1 MNPFLAGKI
10 EERLKKNE
18 QVIILQN
25 RRGYSPVIRCFDCGE
40 TVLCPSCRVS
50 LTYHRQGSQL
60 RCHFCGHVE
69 TGKRESCIRCGSG
82 DLKYSGTG
90 TQRVELLLQETFPN
104 ARIGRLD
111 MDTAKKGTRLI
122 SILENFSAGKIDI
135 LLGTQMIAKGLDF
148 PNATLV
154 GIINADLGLH
164 LPDFRTG
171 ERIFQ
176 LIYQA
181 SGRAGRKDKPGEVV
195 IQTYMPDNPVIK
207 SAARL
212 DMMKY
217 YSIALSER
225 EELNY
230 PPFSWMAKVELSGPS
245 AHSVEKLAERIS
257 KSLVKKY
264 KGLHV
269 LGPSPCY
276 LEKLRNQYRF
286 QIVFKSL
293 KTSDINGQKLHSFI
307 QDNFMGTQT
316 NFKPGKNKISIH
328 LNPQSLI

>member
-1 MNPFLAGKI
+1 
-10 EERLKKNE
+10 
-18 QVIILQN
+18 
-25 RRGYSPVIRCFDCGE
+25 
-40 TVLCPSCRVS
+40 
-50 LTYHRQGSQL
+50 
-60 RCHFCGHVE
+60 
-69 TGKRESCIRCGSG
+69 
-82 DLKYSGTG
+82 
-90 TQRVELLLQETFPN
+90 
-104 ARIGRLD
+104 
-111 MDTAKKGTRLI
+111 MDTAKNGNRLT
-122 SILENFSAGKIDI
+122 SILENFSSGRIDI

-181 SGRAGRKDKPGEVV
+181 SGRAGRKNKPGEVV

-207 SAARL
+207 SASRL
-212 DMMKY
+212 NLMKY
-217 YSIALSER
+217 YNIALSER

-230 PPFSWMAKVELSGPS
+230 PPFSWMAKVEFSGPS
-245 AHSVEKLAERIS
+245 AHSVEKLAVCIS
-257 KSLVKKY
+257 KSLIKKY
-264 KGLHV
+264 KGLDI

-293 KTSDINGQKLHSFI
+293 KTFDINGRKLHLFI
-307 QDNFMGTQT
+307 QDNFIGVKTR
-316 NFKPGKNKISIH
+316 FKLGKNKISIH
-328 LNPQSLI
+328 LDPQSLI